1 MVRCVLRY
9 FVAVVGGLALL
20 TAPGCQ
26 TKPAQ
31 PVVAPAPLSTA
42 TVLMPGD
49 DIEIAVFA
57 TPELNTVQKVRPDGK
72 IAVKLFGEIHVA
84 GKEPMQVQQDL
95 IALYEKQIQVKAITV
110 IARSSAAVYVT
121 GAVIR
126 PGKVD
131 FLRPMTVLEAISECG
146 GFDPRAGARRS
157 QVRVLRREGNLVQ
170 SHLLDLDAIL
180 TRGESA
186 PFFLR
191 PFDTVFVP
199 GSW

>member
-1 MVRCVLRY
+1 MLRMAQRY
-9 FVAVVGGLALL
+9 CVAVVGVLGLWIA
-20 TAPGCQ
+20 AGCQ
-26 TKPAQ
+26 TGRERPIVATEPLPA
-31 PVVAPAPLSTA
+31 A

-49 DIEIAVFA
+49 DIEIAVYA
-57 TPELNTVQKVRPDGK
+57 MPELNTVQKVRADGK
-72 IAVKLFGEIHVA
+72 ISVKLFGEILVA

-95 IALYEKQIQVKAITV
+95 IALYDKQIQVKAITV
-110 IARSSAAVYVT
+110 IARSAAAVYVT

-126 PGKVD
+126 PGKVEY
-131 FLRPMTVLEAISECG
+131 LRPLTVLEAISECG

-157 QVRVLRREGNLVQ
+157 QVRVLRREGHLVQ
-170 SHLLDLDAIL
+170 SHLLDLDAIM
-180 TRGESA
+180 TQGETA